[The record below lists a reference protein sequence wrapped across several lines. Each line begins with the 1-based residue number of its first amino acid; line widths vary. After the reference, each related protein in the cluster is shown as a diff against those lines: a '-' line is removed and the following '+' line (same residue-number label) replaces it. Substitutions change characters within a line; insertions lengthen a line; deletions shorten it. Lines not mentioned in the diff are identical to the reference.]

1 MVPLW
6 NHAARNLEKLA
17 HLEDAPKDAPT
28 ESRGYAAVVTRRTR
42 LPLAA
47 GEKPLETGSPV
58 LSPTPNV
65 REPGFAV
72 GQSRY

>member
-17 HLEDAPKDAPT
+17 HLEDAPT

-42 LPLAA
+42 LPLTA